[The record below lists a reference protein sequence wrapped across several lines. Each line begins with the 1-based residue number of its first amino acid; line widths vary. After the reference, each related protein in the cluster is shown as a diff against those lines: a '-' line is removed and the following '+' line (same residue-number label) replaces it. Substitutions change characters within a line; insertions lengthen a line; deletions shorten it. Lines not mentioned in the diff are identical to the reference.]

1 MLVTGDEMSMCS
13 FTTEDKIL
21 NASIILFSQKGY
33 NAVTTKEIAK
43 EAGVSEMT
51 LFRHF
56 ESKHN
61 LFEKAFDKFVFSPKF
76 KALFE
81 GLEWDLESDLNKI
94 CSSYHDI
101 LYKNQNI
108 ILMYF
113 KNEELNPEFDATL
126 FKFPSELK
134 KLLSRYFEKMRERG
148 VIQENPESLAISFL
162 ATNFGLFFT
171 FLMMNK
177 LTFETDI
184 QVCASNYIRI
194 FAKGITCSM

>member
-1 MLVTGDEMSMCS
+1 MCNFNS
-13 FTTEDKIL
+13 EDKIL

-33 NAVTTKEIAK
+33 STVTTKEIAK

-61 LFEKAFDKFVFSPKF
+61 LFEKAFEKFVFTPRF
-76 KALFE
+76 KVLFE
-81 GLEWDLESDLNKI
+81 GLEGDLERDLYKI
-94 CSSYHDI
+94 CASYHDI

-113 KNEELNPEFDATL
+113 KNEELNPEFDVTL
-126 FKFPSELK
+126 FKFPQELK
-134 KLLSRYFEKMRERG
+134 KRLCHYFAMMKDRG
-148 VIQENPESLAISFL
+148 VIQENPESLAVSFL

-171 FLMMNK
+171 SLVMNK
-177 LTFETDI
+177 LTFEIDLDACI
-184 QVCASNYIRI
+184 ANYVRI
-194 FAKGITCSM
+194 FAKGITCSK

>member
-1 MLVTGDEMSMCS
+1 MCS
-13 FTTEDKIL
+13 FNTEDKIL

-33 NAVTTKEIAK
+33 SAVTTKEIAK

-61 LFEKAFDKFVFSPKF
+61 LFEKAFDKFVFSPRF

-81 GLEWDLESDLNKI
+81 GLEGDLERDLKKI
-94 CSSYHDI
+94 CASYHDI

-113 KNEELNPEFDATL
+113 KNEELNPEFDVSH
-126 FKFPSELK
+126 FKFPNELK
-134 KLLSRYFEKMRERG
+134 KRLCNYFTMMRDKG
-148 VIQENPESLAISFL
+148 VIQENPESLAVSFL
-162 ATNFGLFFT
+162 TTNFGLFFT
-171 FLMMNK
+171 SLVMNK
-177 LTFETDI
+177 FTFEIDLDACI
-184 QVCASNYIRI
+184 ANYVRI
-194 FAKGITCSM
+194 FAKGITCSI